1 MDKWWISVIVVSIV
15 QLVIG
20 LTNLTQAL
28 QTREY
33 VIFAAMDMFGRLSSI
48 FFIVTLVFII
58 EIIEN
63 YKMKRV
69 IK

>member
-1 MDKWWISVIVVSIV
+1 MDKWWISVFVVTIL

-20 LTNLTQAL
+20 LTNIAREL

-33 VIFAAMDMFGRLSSI
+33 DSIIFAVMDTVGRLSSI
-48 FFIVTLVFII
+48 IFIVTLVFII

-63 YKMKRV
+63 YRKK
-69 IK
+69 K

>member
-20 LTNLTQAL
+20 LTNMARAL
-28 QTREY
+28 QAGEY

-48 FFIVTLVFII
+48 ISIVTLVFII

-63 YKMKRV
+63 YKK
-69 IK
+69 KK